1 LIEKGY
7 IMTFGQAMAVVSR
20 FGYSNKCESFMDA
33 IETMELEYADLTSVE
48 QDAFDTVV
56 SEYEM
61 LAEY

>member
-1 LIEKGY
+1 
-7 IMTFGQAMAVVSR
+7 MAVVSR

-48 QDAFDTVV
+48 RDAFDTVV

>member
-1 LIEKGY
+1 
-7 IMTFGQAMAVVSR
+7 MTFGQAMAVVSR
-20 FGYSNKCESFMDA
+20 FGRENDCTSF
-33 IETMELEYADLTSVE
+33 IEAVIEMENRYHRLNPNE

>member
-1 LIEKGY
+1 
-7 IMTFGQAMAVVSR
+7 MTFGNAMALVSR

-33 IETMELEYADLTSVE
+33 IEMMEMEYAELTSVQ

>member
-1 LIEKGY
+1 
-7 IMTFGQAMAVVSR
+7 MTFGQAMAVVSR

-33 IETMELEYADLTSVE
+33 IETMELEYAGLTAVE

>member
-1 LIEKGY
+1 
-7 IMTFGQAMAVVSR
+7 MTFGQAMAVVSR
-20 FGYSNKCESFMDA
+20 FGYANKCESFMDT
-33 IETMELEYADLTSVE
+33 IETMELEYKDLTSVE

>member
-1 LIEKGY
+1 
-7 IMTFGQAMAVVSR
+7 MTFGQAMAVVSR
-20 FGYSNKCESFMDA
+20 FGYANKCESFMDA
-33 IETMELEYADLTSVE
+33 IEMMEIEYAELTSVQ

>member
-1 LIEKGY
+1 
-7 IMTFGQAMAVVSR
+7 MTFGQAMALVSR
-20 FGYSNKCESFMDA
+20 FGYSNKCESFMDT
-33 IETMELEYADLTSVE
+33 IETMEIEYAELTSVQ

>member
-1 LIEKGY
+1 
-7 IMTFGQAMAVVSR
+7 MTFGQAMAVISR
-20 FGYSNKCESFMDA
+20 FGYSNKCESFMDT
-33 IETMELEYADLTSVE
+33 IETMELEYKDLTSVE

>member
-1 LIEKGY
+1 
-7 IMTFGQAMAVVSR
+7 MTFGQAMAVVSR
-20 FGYSNKCESFMDA
+20 FGYSNKCESFMDT
-33 IETMELEYADLTSVE
+33 IETMELEYKDLTSVQ